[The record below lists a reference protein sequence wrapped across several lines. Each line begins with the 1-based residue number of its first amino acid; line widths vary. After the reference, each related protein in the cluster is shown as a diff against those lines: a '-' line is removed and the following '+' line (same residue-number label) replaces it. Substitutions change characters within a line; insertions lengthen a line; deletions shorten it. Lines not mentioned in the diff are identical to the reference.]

1 MKPFM
6 ISCNKIIKEKNKRSR
21 GKINLGEPKTLQ
33 VPPSKLVSQYSSP
46 IYRRSAGHLADQ

>member
-46 IYRRSAGHLADQ
+46 IYRGSAGHLADQ